1 MTTFILYFL
10 ASIPLSLPV
19 LWLLY
24 LAAMN
29 LKRSKEA
36 GTLSTWAAIFGYPW
50 VWVAYLV
57 DFYCNTLLFT
67 ILLWEWPQ
75 WQNGELLVTDRLK
88 RTRRIGSGW
97 RLAFANWFVPLLNPF
112 DPNGDHI

>member
-1 MTTFILYFL
+1 MTYLICILM
-10 ASIPLSLPV
+10 SIPLSLPV

-24 LAAMN
+24 LAVMN

-57 DFYCNTLLFT
+57 DFYCNTLLFSL
-67 ILLWEWPQ
+67 LLWELPQ
-75 WQNGELLVTDRLK
+75 WQTRELLVTDRLK
-88 RTRRIGSGW
+88 RTRRTGSGR
-97 RLAFANWFVPLLNPF
+97 RLALANWFVPLLNPY
-112 DPNGDHI
+112 DPDGDHI

>member
-1 MTTFILYFL
+1 MTYLICILL
-10 ASIPLSLPV
+10 SIPLSLPV

-24 LAAMN
+24 LAVMN

-57 DFYCNTLLFT
+57 DFYCNTLLFS

-88 RTRRIGSGW
+88 RTRRTGSGR
-97 RLAFANWFVPLLNPF
+97 RLALANWFVPLLNPF
-112 DPNGDHI
+112 DPSGDHI